1 MMHARQNL
9 APRALVH
16 LTALLLGTSLVA
28 LMVKR
33 LPTMWETQVQS
44 LGREGLLEK
53 EMATHSSILAWKI
66 PRMEEAC
73 RLPSTGLHFH
83 FHLHF
88 CSMSFFLSFRVQSTS
103 YIQCVYAKLLHM
115 CLTLCNPMGYSRPG
129 SSVHGDSPG
138 KNTGVGCHALLQGYI
153 QKSTHLCSSINSNKL
168 NLLISLSM
176 LRNKRTG
183 VHLCPFQLLPHLL
196 PHPQG

>member
-1 MMHARQNL
+1 
-9 APRALVH
+9 
-16 LTALLLGTSLVA
+16 
-28 LMVKR
+28 MVKH

-66 PRMEEAC
+66 PRMEEPC
-73 RLPSTGLHFH
+73 RLLSMGSQRVGHDWGTSLSLSPSFSFH
-83 FHLHF
+83 V
-88 CSMSFFLSFRVQSTS
+88 FFLSFKVQSTS
-103 YIQCVYAKLLHM
+103 YIQCVYAKLLHT
-115 CLTLCNPMGYSRPG
+115 CLTLCNPMGYSPPG

-153 QKSTHLCSSINSNKL
+153 QKSTHLCSSINSYKL

-176 LRNKRTG
+176 LRKKRTE

-196 PHPQG
+196 PHPQGWPFWL